1 MKSNSPT
8 RPNIYFVRHGESE
21 ANRADIAAGSSESPL
36 TETGIDQAHKEADII
51 LAQSIR
57 FDKIIASPIARA
69 LDTARIIARQI
80 GFDEDAIIVTDLLRE
95 RHIGTFEGRTQT
107 EFKAASEAEKEAAG
121 CEKLA
126 DLYKRVQDANEFILN
141 VASGSENVLVV
152 GHSGFY
158 RMARCVAEGRE
169 PEATYSLDQPKNST
183 LLDYPI

>member
-1 MKSNSPT
+1 MKPNSST
-8 RPNIYFVRHGESE
+8 RPNIYFVRHGESV

-80 GFDEDAIIVTDLLRE
+80 GFDEKAIVTTDLLKE
-95 RHIGTFEGRTQT
+95 RHIGSFEGKAQA

-121 CEKLA
+121 GEKLT
-126 DLYKRVQDANEFILN
+126 DLYARVKVANEFILN
-141 VASGSENVLVV
+141 TAKGSKNVLVV

-158 RMARCVAEGRE
+158 RMARCVAEGLE
-169 PEATYSLDQPKNST
+169 PGATYSLEQPKNST
-183 LLDYPI
+183 LLDYPL